1 MRHSRVGFR
10 AFNSAQNWQYDALR
24 VRESE
29 RLPEEKFRRGF
40 INTEISKNVVFFAF
54 PRHKYVV
61 SGLNSLEKQDG
72 CQLRSQQY
80 VQTIFHHISSPVVK
94 NFKKEP
100 SPPSRANRSF
110 FAQK

>member
-40 INTEISKNVVFFAF
+40 INTEISKN
-54 PRHKYVV
+54 PEY
-61 SGLNSLEKQDG
+61 
-72 CQLRSQQY
+72 
-80 VQTIFHHISSPVVK
+80 
-94 NFKKEP
+94 
-100 SPPSRANRSF
+100 
-110 FAQK
+110 